1 MRRLRKAKADSS
13 VRSMTVWVARCEE
26 EKAGRR
32 LSAPLHGEQAIRM
45 RSEFSSNHLS
55 TAIDAAVDR
64 TLAGQ
69 PLSRDG
75 AVDLALHA
83 SLPELLAAAT
93 VLRAHGKSTTV
104 TFSKKV
110 FIPLTTLCRDYCG
123 YCTFRKDPGQP
134 GAHFMTPDEVLA
146 LAEQGR
152 RAGCKEALFSLGD
165 QPERIFP
172 EAREFLR
179 EQGFTRTLDYLAAM
193 CELVLDRTGLLPH
206 ANPGVMDRPALER
219 LKNSNASV
227 GLMLESVSTRLMR
240 GDLPHAK
247 APDKVPA
254 LRLRTMEEAGKLSI
268 AFTTGILIGIG
279 ETLGERIDS
288 LFAIR
293 AMHEKYGHIQEVI
306 VQNFRAKAEIPMA
319 NHPEPSLDEML
330 RTIAVARLILGPY
343 MNVQAP
349 PNLSY
354 ADFPRL
360 LEAGINDWGG
370 ISPVTKDFI
379 NPEAAW
385 PQIRKLEAETNGRG
399 FALRERL
406 ALYPEFTLREQFQS
420 APVRARLAALA
431 SGEGF
436 ALADAEIVRRSSSDR
451 FGTTGLA

>member
-1 MRRLRKAKADSS
+1 MRPGSS
-13 VRSMTVWVARCEE
+13 LQSSTVGVVAT
-26 EKAGRR
+26 
-32 LSAPLHGEQAIRM
+32 APTIDQMLGGPPLARHGA
-45 RSEFSSNHLS
+45 L
-55 TAIDAAVDR
+55 
-64 TLAGQ
+64 
-69 PLSRDG
+69 
-75 AVDLALHA
+75 DLALHA
-83 SLPELLAAAT
+83 PLEELLSAASA
-93 VLRAHGKSTTV
+93 LRAKRKGSTV

-123 YCTFRKDPGQP
+123 YCTFRKDPGEP

-179 EQGFTRTLDYLAAM
+179 QQGFARTLDYLAAM
-193 CELVLDRTGLLPH
+193 CELVLEHTGLLPH
-206 ANPGVMDRPALER
+206 ANPGVMDQAALER

-227 GLMLESVSTRLMR
+227 GLMLETVSVRLMR

-254 LRLRTMEEAGKLSI
+254 LRIRTIEEAGKLSM

-279 ETLGERIDS
+279 ETMEERIDS

-293 AMHEKYGHIQEVI
+293 GLQEKYGHIQEVI
-306 VQNFRAKAEIPMA
+306 VQNFRAKPEIPMA
-319 NHPEPSLDEML
+319 NHPEPSLEDML
-330 RTIAVARLILGPY
+330 RTIAIARLVLGPG
-343 MNVQAP
+343 MNIQAP

-360 LEAGINDWGG
+360 LDAGINDWGG

-385 PQIRKLEAETNGRG
+385 PQISKLDTETAARG
-399 FALRERL
+399 FTLRERL
-406 ALYPEFTLREQFQS
+406 ALYPEFVGREEFASS
-420 APVRARLAALA
+420 AIRKRLDLLA
-431 SGEGF
+431 GGDGF
-436 ALADAEIVRRSSSDR
+436 AV
-451 FGTTGLA
+451 

>member
-1 MRRLRKAKADSS
+1 MNTRLQGTAASPVSNPELEDLLGR
-13 VRSMTVWVARCEE
+13 AREGLQIHRQ
-26 EKAGRR
+26 AA
-32 LSAPLHGEQAIRM
+32 LLFAEQA
-45 RSEFSSNHLS
+45 
-55 TAIDAAVDR
+55 
-64 TLAGQ
+64 
-69 PLSRDG
+69 P
-75 AVDLALHA
+75 
-83 SLPELLAAAT
+83 LPELLSAAT
-93 VLRAHGKSTTV
+93 EVRARGKGTVV

-152 RAGCKEALFSLGD
+152 RAECKEALFSLGD

-179 EQGFTRTLDYLAAM
+179 QQGFTRTLDYLAAM
-193 CELVLDRTGLLPH
+193 SELVLEKTGLLPH
-206 ANPGVMDRPALER
+206 ANPGVMDRAALDR
-219 LKNSNASV
+219 LKDSNASV
-227 GLMLESVSTRLMR
+227 GLMLENVSPRLMR
-240 GDLPHAK
+240 DGLPHAN

-279 ETLGERIDS
+279 ETMEERVDS

-293 AMHEKYGHIQEVI
+293 TMHEKYGHIQEVI
-306 VQNFRAKAEIPMA
+306 IQNFRAKAEIPMA
-319 NHPEPSLDEML
+319 AYPEPSLDDML
-330 RTIAVARLILGPY
+330 RTIAIARLILGPQ

-354 ADFPRL
+354 DEFPRL

-385 PQIRKLEAETNGRG
+385 PQISRLKAETESRG
-399 FALRERL
+399 FQLRERL
-406 ALYPEFTLREQFQS
+406 AIYPEYFSREEFLS
-420 APVRARLAALA
+420 PRVRVGAELLA
-431 SGEGF
+431 SVGGY
-436 ALADAEIVRRSSSDR
+436 AA
-451 FGTTGLA
+451 